1 MRLLSLMLALV
12 LTLFSAVT
20 FAQAINI
27 NTASV
32 EELDKGVQG
41 LGPTKAAAIVKYREA
56 HGPFKSV
63 NDLTKVTGIKEKA
76 LEGLLADKRN
86 QLTVGEVAAPATAAP
101 TTPAMPATPAVPA
114 KPAAPAMP
122 TTPAVPAMP
131 AKPVAPAMPAT
142 PATPAVPAAEP
153 PKQ

>member
-1 MRLLSLMLALV
+1 MKCLHVLLGLV
-12 LTLFSAVT
+12 LALFSAVT

-56 HGPFKSV
+56 HGPFTSV

-86 QLTVGEVAAPATAAP
+86 QLTVGEVAAP
-101 TTPAMPATPAVPA
+101 TTPAMPATPAEPCPGTVRTAISEMKVTEVPVESTSVA
-114 KPAAPAMP
+114 IDLIAPVGSGRTAGG
-122 TTPAVPAMP
+122 
-131 AKPVAPAMPAT
+131 VA
-142 PATPAVPAAEP
+142 
-153 PKQ
+153 

>member
-1 MRLLSLMLALV
+1 MRLLNLMLALA
-12 LTLFSAVT
+12 LALFSAVT

-56 HGPFKSV
+56 HGPFQSV

-76 LEGLLADKRN
+76 LQGLLADKRN
-86 QLTVGEVAAPATAAP
+86 QLTVGEVAAPATPAVPATPTMPAVPAKPAMPAVP
-101 TTPAMPATPAVPA
+101 TTPAMPAV
-114 KPAAPAMP
+114 
-122 TTPAVPAMP
+122 
-131 AKPVAPAMPAT
+131 PAT
-142 PATPAVPAAEP
+142 PTAPAAPAAEP